1 MEGLNEIFPYF
12 NLSMALVSTIFA
24 VTLTILI
31 KEIVGKKWLLASV
44 VINLITWP
52 GFLIISILTQF
63 TEDRYSLYQWYDVL
77 NMFVLFGT
85 ACFGLFLFIN
95 WSATRIKLDLMDF
108 LFSFKGRIPRSAF
121 WISYCIMY
129 PLGLILGFAPF
140 TTDAVGLAKI
150 IIWIVYGLWS
160 IMSIWIS
167 LAVYTKRWHDINKS
181 GLMTLIIL
189 IPLVGFI
196 YFIVKLGFTKGTP
209 DANSYGE
216 NPLLGIKLE

>member
-1 MEGLNEIFPYF
+1 MEELKEIFPYF

-44 VINLITWP
+44 IINLVTWP
-52 GFLIISILTQF
+52 GFLIISILVQYS
-63 TEDRYSLYQWYDVL
+63 EDRYSLYYWYDVL

-95 WSATRIKLDLMDF
+95 WSVTRIKLDLMDF
-108 LFSFKGRIPRSAF
+108 LFSFKGRVPRSAF
-121 WISYCIMY
+121 WCSYCIMY
-129 PLGLILGFAPF
+129 PIGLILGFAPF
-140 TTDAVGLAKI
+140 TTDATGLAKI